1 MHRVNLRRVKV
12 HAVVVLTKL
21 DLGGAE
27 RLKDR
32 NSMIEIGSMLLTY
45 IYHIP
50 LCHFRLAIW
59 QMTYV
64 YIYIRR

>member
-1 MHRVNLRRVKV
+1 MHRVSLRRVKV
-12 HAVVVLTKL
+12 HAVVVFTKL

-27 RLKDR
+27 KTEGQKFYDR
-32 NSMIEIGSMLLTY
+32 NRLHAITY
-45 IYHIP
+45 IYLIP